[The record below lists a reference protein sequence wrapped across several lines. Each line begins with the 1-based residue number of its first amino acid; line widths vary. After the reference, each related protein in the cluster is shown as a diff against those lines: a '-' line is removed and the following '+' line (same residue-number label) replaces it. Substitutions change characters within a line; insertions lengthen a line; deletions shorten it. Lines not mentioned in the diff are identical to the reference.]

1 MTYKDYMANKVFCY
15 SLLNSSTSTEKFK
28 SILVFLEVRA
38 SKCQWYI
45 YLQYNYVIRLN
56 KKSPLQEY
64 KKEVDFTQEL

>member
-1 MTYKDYMANKVFCY
+1 MAKKVFCK
-15 SLLNSSTSTEKFK
+15 SLLNKSTSTDLIN
-28 SILVFLEVRA
+28 SILNQM
-38 SKCQWYI
+38 QWYI